1 MAIKIKHIVKLTQK
15 YCNQNLTQL
24 SIVKKVSKIIEPL

>member
-1 MAIKIKHIVKLTQK
+1 MAIEIKHMVKHTQK

-24 SIVKKVSKIIEPL
+24 NIVKKVSKIIEPL